1 MTEMRSPP
9 QNSLK
14 TSLPTQVPK
23 GRSPQNLLTQP
34 LEATLGP
41 REGIPLHLP
50 LLEKFVTSGPG
61 TAQTLRHPLKGT
73 PSGKPQTLSEPP
85 SGPLRSWHPKK
96 SPNPRAKGA
105 SKNF

>member
-41 REGIPLHLP
+41 REGVPLHLP
-50 LLEKFVTSGPG
+50 VLEKLRHFRSVQS
-61 TAQTLRHPLKGT
+61 LRHPLKGT
-73 PSGKPQTLSEPP
+73 PSGKPQTVSEPP

-96 SPNPRAKGA
+96 GPNPRAKGA